1 MKRNLLLWA
10 VCAVMMAFTACTQ
23 EKGGVCGRGKK
34 SDMNLQPGEG
44 IIEISLAGAMSR
56 AARPI
61 DHFDP
66 EAGEGNNVNRIGFR
80 VYHLADGNGKY
91 QL

>member
-23 EKGGVCGRGKK
+23 EKVVYVEEEKN
-34 SDMNLQPGEG
+34 DMNLQPGEG

-61 DHFDP
+61 DHF
-66 EAGEGNNVNRIGFR
+66 
-80 VYHLADGNGKY
+80 
-91 QL
+91 